1 MSKGMGRQPMRI
13 AQWNARLLH
22 YNYIGVYKPGD
33 QNKFVDALSK
43 LPLSNTDNADSDDN
57 DIVCNFLSTDDS
69 DLSVSLDELQNATHN
84 DATLQKVWTWITKFL
99 QCTWWAYYFQRID
112 LTWWTYTCAQYPCI
126 EID

>member
-69 DLSVSLDELQNATHN
+69 DLSVSLHELQDATYN
-84 DATLQKVWTWITKFL
+84 DATLQKLKQYICNDWPHKKNCEPEL
-99 QCTWWAYYFQRID
+99 QNFYNVRD
-112 LTWWTYTCAQYPCI
+112 ELTI
-126 EID
+126 FKELI